1 MTPSLLALYCN
12 KRGGK
17 CLSHIGT
24 EGAIE
29 SRLPGIIVGNLTEPA
44 EFREALD
51 MIPAEDRK
59 LREVPPLPQRERE
72 LDPFA
77 EE

>member
-1 MTPSLLALYCN
+1 MLRRCVSGAHFGARN
-12 KRGGK
+12 R
-17 CLSHIGT
+17 
-24 EGAIE
+24 GAIE